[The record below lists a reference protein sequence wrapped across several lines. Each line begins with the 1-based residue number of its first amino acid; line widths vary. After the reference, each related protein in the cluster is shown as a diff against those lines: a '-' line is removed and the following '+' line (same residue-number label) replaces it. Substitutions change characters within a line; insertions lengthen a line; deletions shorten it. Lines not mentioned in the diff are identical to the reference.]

1 MEKIDIQRIRK
12 YNEELTEQK
21 RKASDI
27 KARLEF
33 NRNELER
40 LCKELTEE
48 LGVEVTPDNIEVVYK
63 QALEKVSSTLE
74 VGEEILNRLRG
85 EI

>member
-27 KARLEF
+27 RARLEF

-63 QALEKVSSTLE
+63 QALEKVSNTLE

>member
-1 MEKIDIQRIRK
+1 MDKIDIQRIRK

-33 NRNELER
+33 NRGELDR

-48 LGVEVTPDNIEVVYK
+48 LGVEVTPDNIEIVYK